1 MLIAARGGYRSM
13 NATYFGIHSGSH
25 EGSRMMTAF
34 LQCIEDGCHR
44 KHTLDR
50 KDYRCDACGG
60 MLEIGYDAPRVAAQT
75 LRRTWQD
82 RKSSSAIED
91 QSGVWRFRE
100 LLPFVPEASKVVTL
114 GEGHTPLLDV
124 DRAGEWAGGV
134 GLAIKHQGNN
144 PTGSFKDLGMT
155 ACITE
160 AAILGSRV
168 TVCASTGNTSAS
180 MSAYAVRAGMKA
192 VVTVPAGKVSA
203 AKLAQAIEFGAVV
216 IEIGETFDDS
226 FRLLRALTAE
236 LNLYLVNSL
245 NPFRLEG
252 QKTIVCE
259 ILEQRDWRVPEFIV
273 VPGGNLG
280 NVSAIGKGL
289 RELKELGLIEKL
301 PRLVVTQA
309 EGANPFYRMVAN
321 NSAEL
326 IPVAEPRTEASAIR
340 IGNPVNWKKAIRAI
354 RATEGMVESV
364 SDDEI
369 FAAKAAL
376 AHDGV
381 GCEPAS
387 ATTIAGIRKLVAS
400 GKIPRGADIV
410 AVLTGHQLKDPEIS
424 LRRRADED
432 LARQR
437 LRVEPDVNRLRAV
450 LERVLASA

>member
-1 MLIAARGGYRSM
+1 M
-13 NATYFGIHSGSH
+13 T
-25 EGSRMMTAF
+25 TAF

-44 KHTLDR
+44 RHSVELR
-50 KDYRCDACGG
+50 HYQCEACGG
-60 MLEIGYDAPRVAAQT
+60 LLEVQYDAPPIAAQS
-75 LRRTWQD
+75 LRQTWRA
-82 RKSSSAIED
+82 RKSSCSIED

-100 LLPFVPEASKVVTL
+100 LLPFVPEGKSVVTL
-114 GEGHTPLLDV
+114 GEGRTPLLDV
-124 DRAGEWAGGV
+124 PNAGQWAGGV
-134 GLAIKHQGNN
+134 QLAIKHQGNN

-180 MSAYAVRAGMKA
+180 MSAYAARAGMKA
-192 VVTVPAGKVSA
+192 VVAVPAGRISS
-203 AKLAQAIEFGAVV
+203 AKLAQALEFGAVV
-216 IEIGETFDDS
+216 IEIGGTFDES
-226 FRLLRALTAE
+226 LMLLRELTNE
-236 LNLYLVNSL
+236 MNLYLVNSL

-252 QKTIVCE
+252 QKTIACE
-259 ILEQRDWRVPEFIV
+259 ILEQRNWQAPEYIV

-289 RELKELGLIEKL
+289 LELKDLGLIDKL

-309 EGANPFYRMVAN
+309 EGANPFYRMIE
-321 NSAEL
+321 SRGAEL
-326 IPVAEPRTEASAIR
+326 IPAADPHTEASAIR

-354 RATEGMVESV
+354 RATNGLAESV
-364 SDDEI
+364 TDDEI

-387 ATTIAGIRKLVAS
+387 ATTIAGIRKLTAT
-400 GKIPRGADIV
+400 GKIPRGADVV

-424 LRRRADED
+424 LRRRGDEA
-432 LARQR
+432 LANQR
-437 LRVEPDVNRLRAV
+437 LRVEPDAKHLRAA
-450 LERVLASA
+450 LERILASA